1 MVSSG
6 NSTKMYVAQPIEWTD
21 HGVVM
26 LDQRLL
32 PAEEVSYT
40 YTNYREVA
48 RAIRD
53 MVIRGAPAIG
63 VAAAMGAA
71 LGVLHSS
78 ADSVESLRSEFTEI
92 CDTLAKTRP
101 TAVDL
106 FWAIERMKR
115 RFAELT
121 AHTSDLAKIKQSM
134 VAEARQ
140 VHLEK
145 RATDEAIGRFGAEFM
160 PADGQVMT
168 QCNAGALATGGI
180 GTALGV
186 IRIAFQQGKKIH
198 VLVPE
203 TRPYLQGA
211 RLTAWEL
218 HKGGIPLTLITDN
231 MVGHFLKTGKVGAIV
246 TGADRIAANGDTA
259 NKIGTYQIAVLAK
272 ENKVPFY
279 IAAPVS
285 TFDLSLPDGDHIP
298 IEERSAAEVTHLQG
312 VQIAPDVHA
321 AHPAFDVTPFRYIAA
336 IFTERGVAR
345 APYTAA
351 LRALAQS
358 AQLAAVAPSTGS

>member
-1 MVSSG
+1 
-6 NSTKMYVAQPIEWTD
+6 MYVARPIEWTD
-21 HGVVM
+21 RGVVV
-26 LDQRLL
+26 LDQRRL
-32 PAEEVSYT
+32 PAEEVYRT
-40 YTNYREVA
+40 YTGYREVA
-48 RAIRD
+48 AAIHE

-78 ADSVESLRSEFTEI
+78 AKTVEALRSEFPEI
-92 CDTLAKTRP
+92 CGALARTRP

-106 FWAIERMKR
+106 FWALERMKR
-115 RFAELT
+115 RFSELT
-121 AHTSDLAKIKQSM
+121 AQTSDLAKIKQAM
-134 VAEARQ
+134 VEEAQ
-140 VHLEK
+140 QIHHEK
-145 RATDEAIGRFGAEFM
+145 KATDEAIGRFGAEFM
-160 PADGQVMT
+160 PHEGQVMT

-186 IRIAFQQGKKIH
+186 IRVAIEQGKKLH

-246 TGADRIAANGDTA
+246 TGADRIASNGDTA

-272 ENKVPFY
+272 ENNVPFY
-279 IAAPVS
+279 IAAPIS
-285 TFDLSLPDGDHIP
+285 TLDLSIPDGEHIP
-298 IEERSAAEVTHLQG
+298 IEERSVAEVTHLQG
-312 VQIAPDVHA
+312 VRIAPDVHA
-321 AHPAFDVTPFRYIAA
+321 AHPAFDVTSARYIAA

-345 APYTAA
+345 APFTDS
-351 LRALAQS
+351 LRALASAPQS
-358 AQLAAVAPSTGS
+358 AVTAR